1 MNIVKITHPF
11 DANQLPKYALS
22 FTDEK
27 FYGFVKE
34 LLELDIDSKELDDLR
49 QKVSF
54 SCRDGTYR
62 VKAGIKNDSKYLKK
76 LLLSKLEENGK
87 IKPRSRQT
95 TTKVY
100 PASSILAQENHAEFI
115 YNLIKKWV
123 QDNKEN
129 FNFDELE
136 LKPDIDYT
144 LTITDNNNVV
154 EGVIRCKCDVKINNN
169 DVGSNNNNQ
178 TSVPSSATPQQSLS
192 QISINAPTSSLYRAS
207 ISSSST
213 TKGTKRI
220 SSSLIPTYSQQS
232 SSSAKRHKK

>member
-1 MNIVKITHPF
+1 
-11 DANQLPKYALS
+11 
-22 FTDEK
+22 
-27 FYGFVKE
+27 
-34 LLELDIDSKELDDLR
+34 LDIDSKELDDLR

-62 VKAGIKNDSKYLKK
+62 VKAAIKNDSKYFKK

-95 TTKVY
+95 ITKVY
-100 PASSILAQENHAEFI
+100 PASSILTQENHAEFV

-129 FNFDELE
+129 FNFNELE

-154 EGVIRCKCDVKINNN
+154 EGVIRCKCGVKIKLRKKGDKFQITNFYKHLRSLTCSMMREKKRNIQQNQMLRNYINNSNN

-178 TSVPSSATPQQSLS
+178 TPVPSSATPQQSLS

-213 TKGTKRI
+213 TKG
-220 SSSLIPTYSQQS
+220 
-232 SSSAKRHKK
+232 